1 MSTLQKSSYLAP
13 ACPHRRGRDWMPF
26 QHLTVAVTWFWCLT
40 CPSCPAKYGHRVPLP
55 PVLLWLR
62 SDWTMPTIELSTHVF
77 NWQLESINAES
88 SSYDNSTINHIHI
101 HDWKYIFGL
110 IEDGNVVGLC
120 HSPKLSWK
128 GPSELLMFTN
138 WLISPSCFPPVV
150 HEWYLPWKVVISM
163 IWKNELPCLTS
174 GNNCYSSGLQLR
186 SLVCLNVTCGAD
198 SVLHHGDGVIR

>member
-1 MSTLQKSSYLAP
+1 MLLVSHMSLLPCQVWPQSPPSSSAS
-13 ACPHRRGRDWMPF
+13 
-26 QHLTVAVTWFWCLT
+26 LT
-40 CPSCPAKYGHRVPLP
+40 H
-55 PVLLWLR
+55 R

-174 GNNCYSSGLQLR
+174 GNNCYSSGLQLH

-198 SVLHHGDGVIR
+198 SVSHHGDGVIR